1 MPNLHNPPREVSPS
15 VYGYSHFR
23 ILPPKS
29 NKQKL
34 EDNSNMLPAK
44 IMLESHCP
52 YIVEETCSSNPHT
65 EGL

>member
-52 YIVEETCSSNPHT
+52 YIVE
-65 EGL
+65 